1 MRLVLAGTI
10 LFVLYISST
19 IVVDRVGAHRKDSK
33 DLHSKLLL
41 RGLEV
46 NHNLAYRLFV

>member
-10 LFVLYISST
+10 LFVPYIST
-19 IVVDRVGAHRKDSK
+19 IVVDRVGAHSKDSK

-46 NHNLAYRLFV
+46 NHTLAYRLFV